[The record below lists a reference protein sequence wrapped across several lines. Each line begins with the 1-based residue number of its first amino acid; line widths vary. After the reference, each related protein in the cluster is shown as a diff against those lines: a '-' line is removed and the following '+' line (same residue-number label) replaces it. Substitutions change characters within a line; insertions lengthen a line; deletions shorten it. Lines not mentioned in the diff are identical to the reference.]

1 MYEPW
6 MTRASKL
13 AREREMYRRYE
24 IARQLR
30 EVKAEHRRRRQRQ
43 LHSWVSSL
51 WRCVFSP
58 LAAYWRWSGR
68 EDRKPETMQFL
79 GDRLER
85 GTPPHVE
92 VNLNLPRETS
102 ARAQNDAGSAEL
114 WRRIA
119 SR

>member
-1 MYEPW
+1 MYDPW
-6 MTRASKL
+6 VTRASKL
-13 AREREMYRRYE
+13 ASEREIYRRYE
-24 IARQLR
+24 IACQLR

-43 LHSWVSSL
+43 LRSWVSSL

-85 GTPPHVE
+85 GTPPPAAPPDTVAA
-92 VNLNLPRETS
+92 VS
-102 ARAQNDAGSAEL
+102 VS
-114 WRRIA
+114 RRVRQYGDQD
-119 SR
+119 SGGWH